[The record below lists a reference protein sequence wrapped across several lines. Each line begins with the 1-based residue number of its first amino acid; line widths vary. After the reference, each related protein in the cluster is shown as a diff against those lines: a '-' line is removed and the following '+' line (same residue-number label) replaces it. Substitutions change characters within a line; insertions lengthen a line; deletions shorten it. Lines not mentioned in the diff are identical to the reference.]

1 MAVDASA
8 KGAIKACNAVSK
20 RDIDGAGMS
29 LYQCLGIQNN
39 QAKD

>member
-1 MAVDASA
+1 MAVDSSA

-29 LYQCLGIQNN
+29 VNSVLLIQNN
-39 QAKD
+39 QFIN